1 MLIPLGTDR
10 PLRRRTVVTWVLLS
24 ISVAMFAAQII
35 TRYSVRDGLGQGWS
49 IGPIEARLALSRP
62 GSQDVIPP
70 GAAAPDAPVV
80 HRWSGFRWYTLLTYA
95 FLHGSWWHLAGN
107 MLFLWVFGPN
117 IEDRFG
123 RLGFTAFYLLGGAVA
138 GGLQILLEPHSIVVG
153 ASGAIA
159 ACTGAYLIMFPRAV
173 VRAFS
178 LLFVLG
184 MVQLPAW
191 FFIGLSIVWDL
202 VAQSSGARTG
212 VAHLAHLGGYG
223 FGAAVA
229 FALLGLKVLPR
240 EPYDVFTLTRQ
251 AYRRQQIKQ
260 AVGAGE
266 RANQRRW
273 DQAKATSAT
282 SARASEQQ
290 ARSDALAAARAEI
303 SRLMSAGDLPGAAA
317 AYKRLAEQFDAR
329 EGGTTLSRRHQYD
342 LAGHY
347 FMTGD
352 HAAAMYAYERFLETY
367 PRDAEAP
374 QIRLL
379 LGRMNARYLN
389 DPVRAKALITEAMA
403 GLRDE
408 ASRDMARKEL
418 EALG

>member
-10 PLRRRTVVTWVLLS
+10 PLRRRTVVTWVLLA

-35 TRYSVRDGLGQGWS
+35 MQFSVRDAIDQGWS
-49 IGPIEARLALSRP
+49 LGPIEDRFALSRV
-62 GSQDVIPP
+62 GSQDVTFPD
-70 GAAAPDAPVV
+70 AQDPDAPIVV
-80 HRWSGFRWYTLLTYA
+80 RWSGFRWWTLVTYA

-123 RLGFTAFYLLGGAVA
+123 RLGFTVFYLLGAAAA
-138 GGLQILLEPHSIVVG
+138 GGLQILLQPLSVVVG

-159 ACTGAYLIMFPRAV
+159 ACTGAYLIMFPRATV
-173 VRAFS
+173 KAFS

-191 FFIGLSIVWDL
+191 WFIGFSIVWDL
-202 VAQSSGARTG
+202 VAQGSGARTG

-229 FALLGLKVLPR
+229 FALLGLKLLPR
-240 EPYDVFTLTRQ
+240 EPYDVFSMTRQ
-251 AYRRQQIKQ
+251 AYRRQQIRS
-260 AVGAGE
+260 AVGATE
-266 RANQRRW
+266 QASKRRW
-273 DQAKATSAT
+273 DQAKTSPAPN
-282 SARASEQQ
+282 SRAAEQQ
-290 ARSDALAAARAEI
+290 ARTDALASARAEI
-303 SRLMSAGDLPGAAA
+303 VRLMSTGDLTAAAA
-317 AYKRLAEQFDAR
+317 AYKKLAEQFDVR

-347 FMTGD
+347 FTTGD
-352 HAAAMYAYERFLETY
+352 HAAAVYAYERFLETY
-367 PRDAEAP
+367 PRDPEAP

-389 DPVRAKALITEAMA
+389 DPVRAKALITEALA

-408 ASRDMARKEL
+408 VSRDMARKEL